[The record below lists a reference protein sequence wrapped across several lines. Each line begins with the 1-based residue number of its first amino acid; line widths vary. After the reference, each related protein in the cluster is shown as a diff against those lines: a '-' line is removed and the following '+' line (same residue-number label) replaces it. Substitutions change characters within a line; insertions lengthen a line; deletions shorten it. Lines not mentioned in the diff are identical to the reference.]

1 MDAIWAVPPLNELF
15 NVAHDRP
22 FSLLFANYS
31 WLLGMAG
38 GLALLWVAYTISFN
52 ARSDEG
58 RHPVYKLAMPL
69 AAATIVAGFL
79 NVLAEVR
86 QPSRLIYG
94 YTQGWYNWDTAII
107 KYGIII
113 LPLFLMTCWWLSFQ
127 SISREQL
134 ERGIAR
140 FPVKLTP
147 LLDFMTLWSRRY
159 SIFDYPMLS
168 RVVIGVMIFFGF
180 FAPLYSAVF
189 LMYEHGVP
197 VWNSPA
203 QALIFIATALA
214 KGAAI
219 FMVFA
224 PAIYFLGTGRRIELR
239 ERRPRWLAVAALVVA
254 AVTWFG
260 WMWWISR
267 LGTLPDQQLAV
278 LVSGPYRQAI
288 VWHWEIIG
296 LILPLV
302 LLATPL
308 GKLNVSRWLAGIGI
322 LWGSYAIRYFVVVG
336 GQSLNRSGA
345 GYLGATLDW
354 DVVWYTG
361 FSFLFLI
368 GLLALLM
375 LLMSYNLGDRPS
387 LQEGEAK

>member
-1 MDAIWAVPPLNELF
+1 MSELLSLDAIWAIPPMNELF

-31 WLLGMAG
+31 WFLGMAG
-38 GLALLWVAYTISFN
+38 GLALLWAAYTISFEGSAN
-52 ARSDEG
+52 EG

-69 AAATIVAGFL
+69 AVATIVAGFL

-94 YTQGWYNWDTAII
+94 YIQGWYNWDTAII

-127 SISREQL
+127 SISRERL
-134 ERGIAR
+134 ERGIAL
-140 FPVKLTP
+140 FPKRLTP

-159 SIFDYPMLS
+159 SIFDHPWLS
-168 RVVIGVMIFFGF
+168 RVVVGLVIFFGF

-189 LMYEHGVP
+189 LMYEHGIP

-224 PAIYFLGTGRRIELR
+224 PAVYLLGTGKRIELR
-239 ERRPRWLAVAALVVA
+239 ERRPR
-254 AVTWFG
+254 
-260 WMWWISR
+260 
-267 LGTLPDQQLAV
+267 
-278 LVSGPYRQAI
+278 
-288 VWHWEIIG
+288 
-296 LILPLV
+296 
-302 LLATPL
+302 
-308 GKLNVSRWLAGIGI
+308 
-322 LWGSYAIRYFVVVG
+322 
-336 GQSLNRSGA
+336 
-345 GYLGATLDW
+345 
-354 DVVWYTG
+354 
-361 FSFLFLI
+361 
-368 GLLALLM
+368 
-375 LLMSYNLGDRPS
+375 
-387 LQEGEAK
+387 